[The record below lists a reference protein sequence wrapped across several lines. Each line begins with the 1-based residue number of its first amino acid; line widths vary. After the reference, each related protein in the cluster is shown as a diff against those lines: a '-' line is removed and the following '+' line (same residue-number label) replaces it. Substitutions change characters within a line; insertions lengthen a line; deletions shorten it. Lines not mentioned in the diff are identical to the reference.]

1 MKSNYAIVPTT
12 TALLYALAAGL
23 GIGLFV
29 LAGRVA
35 QQHGDRLVFRVGV
48 MVRAAGFA
56 VLAALTFAS
65 SSDVPV
71 LAILGFILVVL
82 AWPVLGVS
90 GTGLAASLTPIGE
103 GAAMGLLA
111 ATSAMATL
119 LGTVLA
125 GPLVQ
130 ALGYWIVSPIAV
142 AGLLSA
148 AVVTGRVGRETGSG
162 EADDCSAN
170 LAKPQASAALRRLRS
185 SGGC

>member
-1 MKSNYAIVPTT
+1 MRGFHPGPPVGGLLHHSHHLQGEALRRLPKALNGEFGRFLSAWAAINFGVAPFFAYYPLVMKSNYAIVPTT

-82 AWPVLGVS
+82 AWPVLSVS

-111 ATSAMATL
+111 A
-119 LGTVLA
+119 
-125 GPLVQ
+125 
-130 ALGYWIVSPIAV
+130 
-142 AGLLSA
+142 
-148 AVVTGRVGRETGSG
+148 
-162 EADDCSAN
+162 
-170 LAKPQASAALRRLRS
+170 
-185 SGGC
+185 